1 VSVPP
6 IFRQLVVGFLTTL
19 ATCQA
24 IQAQAPLITTRTDEV
39 GRLLEAWAGEKSA
52 AGLGLFQY
60 ENRDGQHSPLNAGLF
75 PGLKIF
81 PVSDAEK
88 TAGRDKGPAS
98 AVRSEPTVGNCS
110 MAAHPTA
117 GGSLPRLYYTQP
129 GGVLFLNQQYLSNN
143 LFVYPEHL
151 DHDIGANGTGG
162 WGDLFPTNSA
172 CCITS
177 QGSSFSDQPFLNA
190 VLSTV
195 AAFDPDVLTLLIRKR
210 ILMPTVQAIFRQSNR
225 MVKTDAD
232 YLTGKAHP
240 VVFDSGQ
247 LDEVKMVHAAHSMT
261 RASVPPVVAL
271 KVVSESE
278 AQPGQHFFEKPILTS
293 EKLADTPT
301 VIARIFRS
309 NATDRE
315 ITISTVGTLDLL
327 NRPTQVKCQLL
338 QGDPKLVSIESNG
351 ENGQFKIRVKWHM
364 PMIAATGIRTHR
376 VDIGVFAS
384 NGVSMSAPAF
394 ITFYMLPNEV
404 RSYDQ
409 AGKVSEIYYEAPNPE
424 IGLPVTLSD
433 PRWLEVFAA
442 ITEDSPDIRGEIME
456 QAFSSGR
463 RNGIRK
469 LLADLVP
476 RRKIL
481 ENLKGDETQKEKV
494 GKLQAAFDQDL
505 AKALSQLAPGGTD
518 LSLKEVI
525 ERGFETIASHAPLF
539 TTLQRQ
545 IETLAPGSGE
555 AGAPS
560 ELAAEVKRIMD
571 LGIVIQ
577 DAKGAVVTVHS
588 TDQLSSGERY
598 QLRALNLLVMSQI
611 LFPKALERSL
621 APAYVD
627 PRLTTPKPWRDVMR
641 YDAKG
646 NLAGWV
652 RFFEGR
658 TYRFD
663 TGGKLLPDGALKPDK
678 SVPVTYTD
686 DGKGHLKFIT
696 P

>member
-1 VSVPP
+1 
-6 IFRQLVVGFLTTL
+6 
-19 ATCQA
+19 
-24 IQAQAPLITTRTDEV
+24 
-39 GRLLEAWAGEKSA
+39 
-52 AGLGLFQY
+52 
-60 ENRDGQHSPLNAGLF
+60 
-75 PGLKIF
+75 
-81 PVSDAEK
+81 
-88 TAGRDKGPAS
+88 
-98 AVRSEPTVGNCS
+98 
-110 MAAHPTA
+110 
-117 GGSLPRLYYTQP
+117 
-129 GGVLFLNQQYLSNN
+129 
-143 LFVYPEHL
+143 
-151 DHDIGANGTGG
+151 
-162 WGDLFPTNSA
+162 
-172 CCITS
+172 
-177 QGSSFSDQPFLNA
+177 
-190 VLSTV
+190 
-195 AAFDPDVLTLLIRKR
+195 
-210 ILMPTVQAIFRQSNR
+210 
-225 MVKTDAD
+225 
-232 YLTGKAHP
+232 
-240 VVFDSGQ
+240 
-247 LDEVKMVHAAHSMT
+247 
-261 RASVPPVVAL
+261 
-271 KVVSESE
+271 
-278 AQPGQHFFEKPILTS
+278 
-293 EKLADTPT
+293 
-301 VIARIFRS
+301 
-309 NATDRE
+309 
-315 ITISTVGTLDLL
+315 
-327 NRPTQVKCQLL
+327 
-338 QGDPKLVSIESNG
+338 
-351 ENGQFKIRVKWHM
+351 
-364 PMIAATGIRTHR
+364 
-376 VDIGVFAS
+376 
-384 NGVSMSAPAF
+384 
-394 ITFYMLPNEV
+394 
-404 RSYDQ
+404 
-409 AGKVSEIYYEAPNPE
+409 VSEIYYEAPNPE

-641 YDAKG
+641 YDARG

>member
-1 VSVPP
+1 MTVPK
-6 IFRQLVVGFLTTL
+6 IFCQLVVGLLTAL
-19 ATCQA
+19 VTCQVCS
-24 IQAQAPLITTRTDEV
+24 AQAPLITTRTDEV
-39 GRLLEAWAGEKSA
+39 GKLLEAWAKEKSA

-75 PGLKIF
+75 PGLKILS
-81 PVSDAEK
+81 VSDAEK

-98 AVRSEPTVGNCS
+98 TVRSEPTVGNCS
-110 MAAHPTA
+110 MAAPPTA

-129 GGVLFLNQQYLSNN
+129 GGMLFLNQQYLSNN

-151 DHDIGANGTGG
+151 DHDIGANGVGG

-177 QGSSFSDQPFLNA
+177 QGSSFTDQPFVNA
-190 VLSTV
+190 VLSTL

-240 VVFDSGQ
+240 VVFDGTQ

-261 RASVPPVVAL
+261 RAAIPPVVAL

-278 AQPGQHFFEKPILTS
+278 ARPGASFFEKPMLTS

-309 NATDRE
+309 NASERE
-315 ITISTVGTLDLL
+315 IIVSTAGTLDLL
-327 NRPTQVKCQLL
+327 NRPTQLKCQLL
-338 QGDPKLVSIESNG
+338 QGDPKLVSIDSNG

-364 PMIAATGIRTHR
+364 PMIAASGIRTHR

-384 NGVSMSAPAF
+384 NGVTMSAPAF

-404 RSYDQ
+404 RSYDS
-409 AGKVSEIYYEAPNPE
+409 AGKVNEIYYEAPNPE
-424 IGLPVTLSD
+424 IGLPVINTDS
-433 PRWLEVFAA
+433 RWLEVFAA
-442 ITEDSPDIRGEIME
+442 ITEKSQDIRSEIME
-456 QAFSSGR
+456 QAFSSAR
-463 RNGIRK
+463 RNGISK

-476 RRKIL
+476 RRNIL
-481 ENLKGDETQKEKV
+481 EKLKGDETQKEKV
-494 GKLQAAFDQDL
+494 AQFQSAFDQDI
-505 AKALSQLAPGGTD
+505 AKALAQVAPGGTD

-525 ERGFETIASHAPLF
+525 ERGFETIASYAPLF
-539 TTLQRQ
+539 TTLQGQ
-545 IETLAPGSGE
+545 IETLAPGSGKPS
-555 AGAPS
+555 APS
-560 ELAAEVKRIMD
+560 EMAAEVKRIMD

-577 DAKGAVVTVHS
+577 DAKGEVVTVHS
-588 TDQLSSGERY
+588 TDQLTNGERY

-627 PRLTTPKPWRDVMR
+627 PRLTTPKPWRDVLR

-646 NLAGWV
+646 SLAGWI
-652 RFFEGR
+652 RYYEGR

-663 TGGKLLPDGALKPDK
+663 SDGKLLPDGALKPDN
-678 SVPVTYTD
+678 SLPVTYTD